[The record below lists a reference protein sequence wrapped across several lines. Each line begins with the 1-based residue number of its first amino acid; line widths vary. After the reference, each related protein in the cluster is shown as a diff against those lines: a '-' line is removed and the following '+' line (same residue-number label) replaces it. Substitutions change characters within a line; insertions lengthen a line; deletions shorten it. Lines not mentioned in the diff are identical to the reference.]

1 MSQSFVT
8 ITLEELSAGTVCK
21 HPIEDQ
27 RGLLLLGRNASIT
40 ADVLRNLRD
49 RDVAQLRIDAR
60 DVESICV
67 DDATPIALSP
77 ERERLE
83 GIAKSSPVR
92 DLLIDR
98 HDESLSAERTQELAD
113 SLILAKAHFEVLR
126 EQLSGN
132 VILSTTGF
140 FEIANDYAQSMVDDH
155 DQTVGEVGAATRTC
169 DLDERAIRMTVLGMA
184 VATQMGMTGLQTLEL
199 GLTALLHDIGFYAMG
214 RDFSKSIELMDE
226 GELWE
231 YRKHPLVSVSCVS
244 EVPQITDGIQIAME
258 QVHEQFDGSGY
269 PRGVKA
275 HRIHNYAKILNVVDS
290 YLQLTCPTNERRGIV
305 PHDALGLMLHQ
316 ASRGLFDPRVMR
328 AFLYIETLFP
338 LGSIVEL
345 TSGEVA
351 RVIRRPRK
359 GFANPVLQNIEGHR
373 IDLELGDYKVLRP
386 VCDPDVDQI
395 RLSPDVMET
404 VRWHP
409 SHPRM
414 HVG

>member
-83 GIAKSSPVR
+83 SIAKSSPVR

-373 IDLELGDYKVLRP
+373 IDLELSDSKVLRP

>member
-83 GIAKSSPVR
+83 SIAKSSPVR

-373 IDLELGDYKVLRP
+373 IDLELGDSKVLRP

-395 RLSPDVMET
+395 RLSPDVLET

-414 HVG
+414 YVG